1 MARKKI
7 EVKSTTIVGS
17 SDYGR
22 IKAKRAILEENHRK
36 NASFFASIK
45 ERKSSTMKEPLPNT
59 MVNVLICGKYLSMQ
73 YSIVKAAG
81 YNNWKL

>member
-1 MARKKI
+1 MARKRIK
-7 EVKSTTIVGS
+7 VKSATIAGS

-45 ERKSSTMKEPLPNT
+45 EKPVKEPLPNT
-59 MVNVLICGKYLSMQ
+59 LVKVLICGKQISIPYLV
-73 YSIVKAAG
+73 VKSTG
-81 YNNWKL
+81 YKWTL